1 MIASTTPVLSYLP
14 PVSLAPEGPIPH
26 ARQARD
32 DGVHAHKGD
41 ISCDKQ
47 SVGVRKRSLRIKWWA
62 EDPGRKDK

>member
-47 SVGVRKRSLRIKWWA
+47 SVVLRR
-62 EDPGRKDK
+62 ESRRLLSG